1 MILNNQDAT
10 WAMNYFIEYFGQYE
24 RIDQYLKEQKL
35 EQVKNFPFQLPGMA
49 DEDEFYHNNGLLDSI
64 RYKTPKENI

>member
-1 MILNNQDAT
+1 MILNNIDAT

-35 EQVKNFPFQLPGMA
+35 EQETTTTK
-49 DEDEFYHNNGLLDSI
+49 
-64 RYKTPKENI
+64 KENKTYICERSTNFIHSVLPDD